1 MIGVTA
7 CAAVA
12 IVWWRARRRR
22 LAAPEPEPAPTPRRR
37 SRGARAR
44 PRHRMSALYASV
56 DSGAGEGA
64 PARRVVCYGDSNT
77 WGFDAFSALAARDA
91 PADACRRLADDARWP
106 RVAARALG
114 ARYAVLE
121 HGLNGRTT
129 VHDDALMGEYDAN
142 GRRALPV
149 ALHSQKPVD
158 LVVVMLG
165 TNDLKRHLA
174 LLPEQVAKGA
184 QLLVED
190 ITRMSVAR
198 APEGAGAAGAPSSC
212 EVLLIAPPHL
222 SGSAIA
228 RGWGFDESAPPRSR
242 ALGEHYAAVA
252 RQAGC
257 HFLDASRLIKV
268 PDERSGGDGV
278 HLSAEN
284 CAVLGEAVAAAIRD
298 VFGDGT
304 SHAEGALEP

>member
-1 MIGVTA
+1 MLV
-7 CAAVA
+7 
-12 IVWWRARRRR
+12 
-22 LAAPEPEPAPTPRRR
+22 
-37 SRGARAR
+37 
-44 PRHRMSALYASV
+44 
-56 DSGAGEGA
+56 
-64 PARRVVCYGDSNT
+64 
-77 WGFDAFSALAARDA
+77 FF
-91 PADACRRLADDARWP
+91 
-106 RVAARALG
+106 ALG
-114 ARYAVLE
+114 DRYTVLE

-129 VHDDALMGEYDAN
+129 VHDDALMGEYDVN

-174 LLPEQVAKGA
+174 LLPEQIAKGA

-190 ITRMSVAR
+190 VARMSVAR
-198 APEGAGAAGAPSSC
+198 APEGYGGAPPSC

-257 HFLDASRLIKV
+257 HFLDASALFKV

-278 HLSAEN
+278 HLSVEN
-284 CAVLGEAVAAAIRD
+284 CAVLGAAVAAAIRK
-298 VFGDGT
+298 VFAVDGT
-304 SHAEGALEP
+304 PGVEGALEP